1 MNKLKKWACR
11 FWAMLFVG
19 CFAANLVAQDDF
31 VAIENTSFR
40 MSNHERY
47 DLKGMQMWYAPLLA
61 QKGEFGDRQRLI
73 RYTEKLRYKLH
84 SCLP

>member
-31 VAIENTSFR
+31 VAIEIPRSECRTMNDTT
-40 MSNHERY
+40 
-47 DLKGMQMWYAPLLA
+47 LKACKCGMPLCLHKKVNSEID
-61 QKGEFGDRQRLI
+61 KG
-73 RYTEKLRYKLH
+73 
-84 SCLP
+84 